1 MKLYTATYI
10 RAGHHDD
17 TTRFGDSVEEVVESM
32 GRDVGRW
39 SCISQGYG
47 EDYSIRVIE
56 WNIPVTPENM
66 VIVAMGQGGWTLQ
79 NKYGWPGKRFFG
91 HTVKVISLEEANKN
105 CPYWSRAD

>member
-10 RAGHHDD
+10 RSGHRDD
-17 TTRFGDSVEEVVESM
+17 TTRFGDSIEEVLELI
-32 GRDVGRW
+32 GRDADT
-39 SCISQGYG
+39 IEHGYG

-56 WNIPVTPENM
+56 WSIPVTPENM

-91 HTVKVISLEEANKN
+91 HTVKVISLEEINK
-105 CPYWSRAD
+105 RGE